1 LTADKRELF
10 DVIAPY
16 YGLFFNF
23 QVKYYQKI
31 LNRVAQELDEVNYKN
46 IIDVGCGTG
55 ALCYVLNRRGLSVI
69 GVDAEPGM
77 VKIAGKKLQN
87 SPVYVLQADALV
99 KLPFNDKSF
108 DVAISSYV
116 IHGMSAARREI
127 FYKEMNRIARY
138 KVIFHDYNDNRSI
151 LTSLVEWL
159 EKGDYFNFIKQARK
173 EIADNFKDLRIVQ
186 VDKRAAWYICTP
198 FSTEIQKDQRILGKI

>member
-1 LTADKRELF
+1 MTAEKRGLF
-10 DVIAPY
+10 DIIAPY

-23 QVKYYQKI
+23 QVNYYQKI
-31 LNRVAQELDEVNYKN
+31 LKRAARELEGANYNN

-55 ALCYVLNRRGLSVI
+55 ALCYVLNQHGFNVT

-77 VKIAGKKLQN
+77 IKIAEKKLQN
-87 SPVYVLQADALV
+87 RAVCLLQADALG
-99 KLPFNDKSF
+99 KLPFKDKSF

-116 IHGMSAARREI
+116 IHGISATGREA

-138 KVIFHDYNDNRSI
+138 KVIFHDYNENRSL
-151 LTSLVEWL
+151 LTDLAERL
-159 EKGDYFNFIKQARK
+159 ERGDYFNFIRQARK
-173 EIADNFKDLRIVQ
+173 EMADNFKDLRVIQ

-198 FSTEIQKDQRILGKI
+198 F